1 MAKKCFT
8 FLLAGIV
15 LLLLSD
21 YLSAQTQNITFT
33 VPNSPTQYAYASNSL
48 IDAGWTTFTRVDTGL
63 IASVSV
69 TFTWTTDDW
78 PDEGSFVIR
87 HPDNTT
93 YNLITNGVTST
104 GLTITANSTNT
115 YTIYF
120 TTFANKLIAG
130 TWGMYIID
138 SYGDGGHEATNIT
151 VSIDYTI
158 PPPMTYS
165 SSTTLQV
172 TNAVAPGAPK
182 APVIA
187 IRITTSGLNPAINTT
202 NFYLSTAGTTDLGDI
217 SNARIYYTGNSATF
231 DTTTQF
237 GTVVVT
243 PTATFNILG
252 NQTLVFGDNY
262 FWLTFDVDS
271 FATQYNFIDATC
283 DSIVVNG
290 VTRFPA
296 ISNPTGSR
304 KIVAPFNGN
313 YYVGT
318 GQVYTNLSSL
328 AFDISSVGLTG
339 IVNIYVKNDITEPQR
354 ITFFTPP
361 MGNGYQVRIRPD
373 ANTTATISANHG
385 SQVMLIDGFNNI
397 RIDGSN
403 VPGGTT
409 RNLTFANNST
419 ASVAHGIFV
428 QNCSMFELKN
438 ANIQNGSSNT
448 GTGIVISTVNT
459 ATIQNNA
466 ITKANIGMT
475 IQNNSQNINI
485 IGNQIGSM
493 TISNTVS
500 VAGIN
505 FGTGT
510 GFTTSCDGFNVSNN
524 KIDGL
529 IYTGTSATFTYAFL
543 ISNAVNGVVE
553 NNKVLNVV
561 NSAGNHISFRITATE
576 STPPRDLSL
585 IVRNNSVSNVSVSAS
600 SGNYFG
606 FYNTTSQN
614 VKILHNT
621 INIGSSSVAPVAI
634 GQRYQTGCLNYQVNN
649 NIFVINPATT
659 GGLKYI
665 YYLDATQATTPF
677 SNINYN
683 LYNLMTG
690 ANFAFYLGAA
700 QATLANWTTAL
711 GGGTADSDLNSLM
724 KLPTFASAGTPYLE
738 GSVLADPQYIVPLHN
753 DVETDID
760 GETRT
765 TLNNLA
771 GADILIP
778 SEIQFTTNLPQFKEE
793 TAGVTALVYSVTPQ
807 LGTTFNDGITRTPPT
822 GDLPAMNYMWF
833 FNNNEIQTGVNNF
846 IINRNNLS
854 IVNTNATNHNGQ
866 YYCIVNFFGTYGVT
880 NTSTLSIVNLP
891 RPVLVSPVSGT
902 QNVPIT
908 QVFSWSSVNTAL
920 QYQIQVA
927 FDENFQ
933 YIFASNIVGTNST
946 SFANLPY
953 FANMFWRVRAI
964 RNADTSLW
972 SEVWTFKTV
981 GPPMAPPAIIAPDN
995 NSIDL
1000 PLTVSFVWYSFL
1012 SATGYTL
1019 QVSTVSNF
1027 STTIFNQVVTD
1038 TSVTISNLLPNT
1050 QYYWRVRSL
1059 RGTEISAW
1067 STVRT
1072 FTTGSGLIIQSYSL
1086 WNGWNMISAY
1096 VEPTISSISSIMQ
1109 PLTGNLQML
1118 RNFAGQVYSP
1128 PVTNTLT
1135 NWDKYQAYQMR
1146 LTTSTVYNLEGTQ
1159 IVPENTPITLNML
1172 GWYWIPYYRTS
1183 PAPVATALASISGK
1197 YLQVKT
1203 ITGQVYM
1210 PPFANTLTQLEPGK
1224 GYMIRLIA
1232 NNGILTYP
1240 ANGAIKST
1248 ANNSNIKE
1256 PKYFVRPNLS
1266 TGKNAFIALD
1276 IKANEGDEIGV
1287 FTRDGMLVGSSVWQD
1302 GLRGVVVW
1310 GDDEYTIEKDGA
1322 YEGEELIIKIL
1333 NKSNE
1338 AIGKLCI
1345 TENVDLASGNSY
1357 YSLRYETDAVVMLKG
1372 KVEFEPTNVMIAPQ
1386 PATNELY
1393 ITLGQVSDNTVDVDI
1408 YNQNGDLVFRNNV
1421 NHTNGAI
1428 KLNVSNLPSGVYNVI
1443 IRSGNTTLKER
1454 ALILR

>member
-8 FLLAGIV
+8 LLLAGIFA
-15 LLLLSD
+15 LLLSAN
-21 YLSAQTQNITFT
+21 LTAQTQNLTFT
-33 VPNSPTQYAYASNSL
+33 VPNSPAANGYFSNSL
-48 IDAGWTTFTRVDTGL
+48 TDAGWTTFTRADTGL
-63 IASVSV
+63 ISSVSV

-78 PDEGSFVIR
+78 PDEGTFVIR

-93 YNLITNGVTST
+93 YNLISNGVTST
-104 GLTITANSTNT
+104 GLTINANSTNT
-115 YTIYF
+115 YTISF

-130 TWGMYIID
+130 TWAMYILD
-138 SYGDGGHEATNIT
+138 AYGDGGHEVSNIT

-158 PPPMTYS
+158 PPPMSYT
-165 SSTTLQV
+165 SSTVLQV

-187 IRITTSGLNPAINTT
+187 IRITTSGLSPAINAT
-202 NFYLSTAGTTDLGDI
+202 NFYLTTAGTTDLGDI
-217 SNARIYYTGNSATF
+217 SNARIYYTGNSAIF

-237 GTVVVT
+237 GTVVAT
-243 PTATFNILG
+243 PTASFNISG
-252 NQTLVFGDNY
+252 NQTLLFGDNY

-271 FATQYNFIDATC
+271 FATHYNFIDATC
-283 DSIVVNG
+283 DSIVVDG
-290 VTRFPA
+290 TTRFPTTT
-296 ISNPTGSR
+296 NPTGNR

-339 IVNIYVKNDITEPQR
+339 VVNIYLKNDITEPQR

-373 ANTTATISANHG
+373 TNATVTISANHG

-403 VPGGTT
+403 VPGGTS

-419 ASVAHGIFV
+419 ASVANGIFV
-428 QNCSMFELKN
+428 QNCSVFELKN
-438 ANIQNGSSNT
+438 TNIQNGSSNT
-448 GTGIVISTVNT
+448 GTAVVLSTVNT

-466 ITKANIGMT
+466 ISKANIGMT
-475 IQNNSQNINI
+475 IQNDCQNINI

-493 TISNTVS
+493 TILNTVS
-500 VAGIN
+500 LAGIN
-505 FGTGT
+505 FATGT
-510 GFTTSCDGFNVSNN
+510 GFTTSCDGFNVANN

-529 IYTGTSATFTYAFL
+529 IYTGTSSTFTYAFL
-543 ISNAVNGVVE
+543 FSNAINGIVE

-561 NSAGNHISFRITATE
+561 NSAGHNVAFRIAANE
-576 STPPRDLSL
+576 ATPPRDLNL
-585 IVRNNSVSNVSVSAS
+585 IIRNNSVSNVTVAAS
-600 SGNYFG
+600 NGNFYG
-606 FYNTTSQN
+606 FYNTYSQN

-634 GQRYQTGCLNYQVNN
+634 GHRYQVGCLNYHVNN
-649 NIFVINPATT
+649 NIFVMNPSTT
-659 GGLKYI
+659 GGLKYM
-665 YYLDATQATTPF
+665 YYIDATQAVTPF

-690 ANFAFYLGAA
+690 ANFAFYIGVV
-700 QATLANWTTAL
+700 QATLSDWTTAL
-711 GGGTADSDLNSLM
+711 GGGTADSDYNSIM
-724 KLPTFASAGTPYLE
+724 KQPTFASAGAPYLA
-738 GSVLADPQYIVPLHN
+738 GSVLADPQYLVPLHN

-760 GETRT
+760 GEIRT
-765 TLNNLA
+765 VQNNLA

-778 SEIQFTTNLPQFKEE
+778 SEILFSTNLPLFKEE
-793 TAGVTALVYSVTPQ
+793 TAGITALVYTITPQ

-822 GDLPAMNYMWF
+822 GDLPAMNYTWF
-833 FNNNEIQTGVNNF
+833 FNNNEIQTGVNNY
-846 IINRNNLS
+846 IVNRNNLS
-854 IVNTNATNHNGQ
+854 IVNTNAANHDGQ
-866 YYCIVNFFGTYGVT
+866 YYCVVDFFGTYGVT

-891 RPVLVSPVSGT
+891 RPVLTSPASGT

-908 QVFSWSSVNTAL
+908 QVFSWGTVNTAL

-927 FDENFQ
+927 YDENFQ
-933 YIFASNIVGTNST
+933 NIIASNIVGTNST
-946 SFANLPY
+946 SFTNLPY
-953 FANMFWRVRAI
+953 FADMFWRVRAI

-995 NSIDL
+995 NAIDL
-1000 PLTVSFVWYSFL
+1000 PLTVSFIWYSFL

-1027 STTIFNQVVTD
+1027 STNIFNQVVTD
-1038 TSVTISNLLPNT
+1038 TNVTISNLQPNT

-1059 RGTEISAW
+1059 RGSEISAW

-1072 FTTGSGLIIQSYSL
+1072 FTTGTGLIIQSYSL

-1096 VEPTISSISSIMQ
+1096 VEPVISSIDNIMQ

-1118 RNFAGQVYSP
+1118 RNYSGQVYTPSI
-1128 PVTNTLT
+1128 TSTLT

-1146 LTTSTVYNLEGTQ
+1146 LTTSAVFNLEGTQ
-1159 IVPENTPITLNML
+1159 IVPENTPITLNMT
-1172 GWYWIPYYRTS
+1172 GWYWLPYYRTS

-1224 GYMIRLIA
+1224 GYMIRLIS
-1232 NNGILTYP
+1232 NTGILTYP

-1248 ANNSNIKE
+1248 ANNINIKE
-1256 PKYFVRPNLS
+1256 PKFFIRPNLS

-1276 IKANEGDEIGV
+1276 IQANEGDEIGV
-1287 FTRDGMLVGSSVWQD
+1287 FTRDGLLVGSSVWQES
-1302 GLRGVVVW
+1302 LRGVVVW

-1322 YEGEELIIKIL
+1322 YEGEELVVKVW
-1333 NKSNE
+1333 KHSGE
-1338 AIGKLCI
+1338 AIGNLNI
-1345 TENVDLASGNSY
+1345 TENKDLANGSRS
-1357 YSLRYETDAVVMLKG
+1357 YSLRYETDAVIMLKG
-1372 KVEFEPTNVMIAPQ
+1372 TVEVENTNVVIAPQ
-1386 PATNELY
+1386 PASNELY
-1393 ITLGQVSDNTVDVDI
+1393 ITLGKVSDNTADVDI
-1408 YNQNGDLVFRNNV
+1408 YNQNGELVLKSNV
-1421 NHTNGAI
+1421 NAINGVI

-1443 IRSGNTTLKER
+1443 IHSGNTTLKEK